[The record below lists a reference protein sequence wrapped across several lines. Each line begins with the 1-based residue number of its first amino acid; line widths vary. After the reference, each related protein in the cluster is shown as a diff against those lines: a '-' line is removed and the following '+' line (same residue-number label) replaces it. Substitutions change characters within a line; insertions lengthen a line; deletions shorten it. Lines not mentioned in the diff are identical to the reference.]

1 MAINEQINLD
11 IAPFLESLKK
21 ISTEAAKIGASVRDV
36 LSKSGTV
43 KLGVEVESGD
53 LTKIKEEIEGLT
65 KETTIKVNADTE
77 GLTIDK
83 NGKVRNALGQ
93 FAKGFQVINGEIV
106 KTSTSLDNF
115 GKKGGV
121 FSALNTQL
129 DGLKNKFKEGQEA
142 ASSGGGI
149 FGNIASK
156 AGELASPIGLATAA
170 LGTFSAAAISAFTE
184 YKALDTNI
192 QNIGTLGVEASGLSL
207 DRFEGLI
214 NDLSKRVPDSAS
226 NIANGVYN
234 AISAGITGTE
244 EEIVKFVET
253 ASKVAVAGLSDTN
266 AAVNGLT
273 SVVNAY
279 GTGAKGAE
287 DASNIFF
294 ATIKAGK
301 TSFNELNAGLAN
313 VIPAASAAG
322 IGFDEV
328 GASIA
333 KLTTVGIPTAQA
345 TTQIRGAIIEL
356 QKPAKPLAEALAKIG
371 LNASNMGAQLKKP
384 ATEGGGLINTLQKLQ
399 ESAAKSGQSLVQIF
413 GSSEAAAAALSLTG
427 ENAKS
432 SLDIFANIRKD
443 AESGVAEK
451 AFLAAS
457 KSIDVQIKIIKN
469 NVQGVFND
477 IFKTLKP
484 IVESIGSAFFDL
496 YEVIAPTL
504 KNTFNQIG
512 GIFQNLWDI
521 LKPIMAGIAAVIAVG
536 WSTTVAVFTAGVNI
550 LSRVVQGIKNI
561 FAPVFSSISK
571 IFGDTGKSTL
581 TLSDIFQG
589 FGKFITVLSDILV
602 GVTDVFFDTGA
613 ALFELGATIGK
624 YAIAPFKFLADLIA
638 SIVGYISSF
647 VSSGEKATN
656 TSKKLGTE
664 TQKTTGFFQ
673 KLGEILF
680 SIPNLLSGIS
690 GAIQAFTGILSDVGD
705 VFTNVFENGIGGSV
719 EKLLNIFSNAGSKIG
734 DGFNKGWNKKAQERA
749 EADKKA
755 AEENAK
761 AQIDAQNKALEKD
774 KTDEKAKEKQESL
787 LKILEE
793 RFAKSKDL
801 IDIENQKNKLE
812 LENLRISQGQELSK
826 QDKNDLAKK
835 ELENAEK
842 LAKEYEKIFK
852 ITRDGDKIKIG
863 VNLPKDEKLKVE
875 KNILTLLSDV
885 NSKKLALNVGV
896 VESKDFKKQLEEIAE
911 KFGADLEINTNLRI
925 KKDQLIQERD
935 SAIANLEALKIQLK
949 AELGINTD
957 TDVIDA
963 IKESIKGIDEKI
975 KGLLSTDVSLNV
987 SPNFSLDEAQKAKD
1001 AFFAALNA
1009 TESEIK
1015 AKLSISTDDKE
1026 KEGLRALLEQINKQ
1040 RQDGDKKYLDF
1051 KKQFD
1056 EDRFNAELALIED
1069 ASQREIAIKIRGLL
1083 KQRDEELKNTQLTEQ
1098 GRKNII
1104 ARYQSE
1110 IDKLTQKSGSDYVSF
1125 LNDSFSQLGQTIGQA
1140 FAPATK
1146 EQQKLYDDAKK
1157 ELDEV
1162 NAKHQERIN
1171 QIDAELAAIKDTTK
1185 TGGVLYNKNAEKIT
1199 QLEEDKKNAIIEY
1212 NKEIEESTKKLEENS
1227 IDSADRIR
1235 TALAASFQNIRDI
1248 ATQRLNEAAKNMG
1261 ESLAKTGLDFNNLA
1275 AAGLA
1280 ATTSILAGFGQLI
1293 AQGGATLGDFAKLAA
1308 STVIDTVQVALNA
1321 YAAQIFAVNAGAL
1334 PFGLG
1339 IPAALGIIATM
1350 NGLLAIAKAS
1360 LGGIGAEDGVV
1371 GIKKSYNKR
1380 KGVSD
1385 TIPLWVAPNETIIN
1399 AKQSI
1404 KNMPLLKAIN
1414 DGGSITDGIIK
1425 TLSNS
1430 ELRELSSK
1438 LAPQNKNISLN
1449 LEKNIVPVSVMQ
1461 KNNDEEIIKML
1472 KNFNIKLERDERINV
1487 GGKFRISGRDMEV
1500 LFAKEQKRKTR
1511 GY

>member
-11 IAPFLESLKK
+11 ITPFLDSLKK
-21 ISTEAAKIGASVRDV
+21 LSTEAAKVGASVRDV
-36 LSKSGTV
+36 LNKTGTV

-93 FAKGFQVINGEIV
+93 FAKGFEVVNGQIV

-115 GKKGGV
+115 GKKGGF
-121 FSALNTQL
+121 FSGFNAQF
-129 DGLKNKFKEGQEA
+129 DGLKNKFKEGQA
-142 ASSGGGI
+142 AAAEGGGI
-149 FGNIASK
+149 FGDIASQI
-156 AGELASPIGLATAA
+156 GGLATPAGLATAA
-170 LGTFSAAAISAFTE
+170 MGALTTGLIGAFTVGKEYETNLKAVSAVTGITGDGLKLIGDAAKDLGTKFGTGASDNLKSFQGILSRFGADLAKTPEALKAVGENVNILAKAGGLEASAAMDTLTNSMLQFGVDVTNPNAVMQESARYINVLAASARVGAAEIPQVGEAVLVAGVEAKKANVSFEETNAAIQVLAAGGKVGAEAGTALRNVLGKIAGEEVIPKDALNKLKSLGVDMNKVSDTSTPLSERLKELSKASKDATAFTQVFGSENSAAAAI
-184 YKALDTNI
+184 L
-192 QNIGTLGVEASGLSL
+192 
-207 DRFEGLI
+207 
-214 NDLSKRVPDSAS
+214 
-226 NIANGVYN
+226 ANG
-234 AISAGITGTE
+234 ATTISQWTKEITGTKDAIKQA
-244 EEIVKFVET
+244 EINMATFQEIINRVTETVK
-253 ASKVAVAGLSDTN
+253 
-266 AAVNGLT
+266 
-273 SVVNAY
+273 
-279 GTGAKGAE
+279 
-287 DASNIFF
+287 
-294 ATIKAGK
+294 
-301 TSFNELNAGLAN
+301 
-313 VIPAASAAG
+313 
-322 IGFDEV
+322 
-328 GASIA
+328 
-333 KLTTVGIPTAQA
+333 TVGINVY
-345 TTQIRGAIIEL
+345 
-356 QKPAKPLAEALAKIG
+356 EALI
-371 LNASNMGAQLKKP
+371 P
-384 ATEGGGLINTLQKLQ
+384 VI
-399 ESAAKSGQSLVQIF
+399 
-413 GSSEAAAAALSLTG
+413 
-427 ENAKS
+427 
-432 SLDIFANIRKD
+432 
-443 AESGVAEK
+443 
-451 AFLAAS
+451 
-457 KSIDVQIKIIKN
+457 N
-469 NVQGVFND
+469 NVIAAFSVLYKEVQ
-477 IFKTLKP
+477 P
-484 IVESIGSAFFDL
+484 ILE
-496 YEVIAPTL
+496 
-504 KNTFNQIG
+504 NTFNQIG

-521 LKPIMAGIAAVIAVG
+521 LKPIMAGIGAVIAVG
-536 WSTTVAVFTAGVNI
+536 WSTTVAVFTATVNI
-550 LSRVVQGIKNI
+550 LSKVVERIKNI
-561 FAPVFSSISK
+561 FAPVFNSISK
-571 IFGDTGKSTL
+571 IFGDTGKSTI

-589 FGKFITVLSDILV
+589 FGKYITVLTDILV
-602 GVTDVFFDTGA
+602 GVADVFFTLGDT
-613 ALFELGATIGK
+613 LFQLGKTIVSVV
-624 YAIAPFKFLADLIA
+624 ISPFKFLGELIGA
-638 SIVGYISSF
+638 IVGYISSF
-647 VSSGEKATN
+647 VSGGEKATN
-656 TSKKLGTE
+656 TSKKLGAETE
-664 TQKTTGFFQ
+664 KTTGFFQ
-673 KLGEILF
+673 KLVSVLLN
-680 SIPNLLSGIS
+680 IPNFIAGVS
-690 GAIQAFTGILSDVGD
+690 GALQSFTSILSEVGD
-705 VFTNVFENGIGGSV
+705 VFLNVFENGIGGSV

-734 DGFNKGWNKKAQERA
+734 DGFNKGWNKKAKERA
-749 EADKKA
+749 DEDKKQA
-755 AEENAK
+755 AENAK
-761 AQIDAQNKALEKD
+761 AQIDAQNKELAKD
-774 KTDEKAKEKQESL
+774 KTAEKSKEKQESL

-793 RFAKSKDL
+793 RFNKEKE
-801 IDIENQKNKLE
+801 IVEIENQKNKLAI
-812 LENLRISQGQELSK
+812 ENLRIEQGQELSK
-826 QDKNDLAKK
+826 QDKLDLAKK
-835 ELENAEK
+835 ELENAEN

-852 ITRDGDKIKIG
+852 VVRDGDKIKIG

-875 KNILTLLSDV
+875 KNYLSLLTDI
-885 NSKKLALNVGV
+885 NNKKLGLNVNA

-925 KKDQLIQERD
+925 KKDQLLQERD

-957 TDVIDA
+957 ADVIEA

-1056 EDRFNAELALIED
+1056 EDKFNAELALIKD
-1069 ASQREIAIKIRGLL
+1069 NTQREIAIKIRGLL

-1125 LNDSFSQLGQTIGQA
+1125 LNDSFAQLGQTIGQA

-1162 NAKHQERIN
+1162 NEKHQERIA

-1185 TGGVLYNKNAEKIT
+1185 TGGVLYNKNADKIT
-1199 QLEEDKKNAIIEY
+1199 QLEEEKKNAIIEY

-1235 TALAASFQNIRDI
+1235 IAMAASFGNIRDI

-1293 AQGGATLGDFAKLAA
+1293 AQGGATLGDFAKVAA

-1385 TIPLWVAPNETIIN
+1385 TIPLWVAPNETIIK
-1399 AKQSI
+1399 AKESI
-1404 KNMPLLKAIN
+1404 KRMPLLEAIN

-1425 TLSNS
+1425 TLSNK

-1438 LAPQNKNISLN
+1438 LAPQNKSVNFN